1 MAPAS
6 PEVQL
11 ADARVPESLRANLT
25 LFLRLLRRVL
35 RDYDPSLLA
44 VFDELLSDMMEAN
57 RADERPLEADEAFA
71 AATQAIDR
79 LDTER
84 ATLVMR
90 AFATFFHLA
99 NICEER
105 YRTEAIRALD
115 ARTAEAGAG
124 SAADELTVSYQR
136 LVQELGPERAAAQLQ
151 RLEFHP
157 VFTAHPTEARRKAAT
172 GKIRRIAAL
181 LERRANEAG
190 LTLAETERTMLQEI
204 DALFRTSPIGLTR
217 PTPVQEAETITDLFD
232 ATLFRM
238 VPEVYRRFD
247 TWLQG
252 DAAGTVPAV
261 CPAFFR
267 PGSWI
272 GSDRDGNPYVTA
284 KVTRQVAELYRTHVV
299 ARLAEECH
307 RVGRNLTLDTAST
320 SPSAELLNL
329 WSHQVEMSEDITD
342 QALALSHAEPHR
354 AVMLVMARRL
364 EATVQRTAD
373 VMYACAED
381 FLADLRV
388 VQRSLAQA
396 GAVREAY
403 GPVQTLVWQVQTFG
417 FHLVEMEVRQH
428 SLVHARALADVRAHG
443 RDGDLA
449 PETREVLDTF
459 RAIGWIQRRCG
470 VNAAR
475 RYIVSFSK
483 SVDDIAAV
491 YELAQAAFAHA
502 ADVPV
507 LDVIPLF
514 EQLDDLHN
522 AVSVLDGL
530 IALQPVQARLAA
542 TGRRLE
548 VMLGYSDSSKDAGPT
563 SATLALH
570 QAQARIAAWAQRN
583 DIDLV
588 LFHGRGGAVGRGGGP
603 ANRAVL
609 AQPAGSVNG
618 CFKLTEQG
626 EVIFARYGDPVLAR
640 RHIESVAAATLLAS
654 GRETSSASA
663 ATPAGA
669 APAATPASETLDDAF
684 GAFADVAQA
693 LDAASREHYLA
704 LVQAEGFAGW
714 FARVTP
720 LAEIGL
726 MPIGSRPAKRGLL
739 GPQGIDDLRSIPWIF
754 AWSQARVN
762 LAAWYGLG
770 TACERFGD
778 LDRLR
783 EAYARWPLF
792 TTFIDNIEMSL
803 AKTDDRIAGM
813 YLALGARSDLASAVL
828 DELRLTR
835 QWVLAIVGSTWPLS
849 QRRVLGQV
857 VRLRLPF
864 VNALSI
870 TQAVALRDLRMAQL
884 ADGAA
889 APAEGPTATAAT
901 TNPAA
906 GDVSLATSATANPSA
921 TAATASPADLAA
933 SSATIAPANEVQVG
947 VPTTLSQEERER
959 LVYLILCTVSGV
971 AAGLQNTG

>member
-44 VFDELLSDMMEAN
+44 VFDELLSDMMAAN
-57 RADERPLEADEAFA
+57 RADERPAEADEAFA
-71 AATQAIDR
+71 AATQVIDQ
-79 LDTER
+79 LDAKR

-105 YRTEAIRALD
+105 YRTDAIRTLD
-115 ARTAEAGAG
+115 ARTQEPDAG
-124 SAADELTVSYQR
+124 SAADELTVAYQR
-136 LVQELGPERAAAQLQ
+136 LVNELGAQGAAAQLQ

-181 LERRANEAG
+181 LERRAGEAG

-204 DALFRTSPIGLTR
+204 DALFRTSPIALTR

-232 ATLFRM
+232 ATLFHM

-247 TWLQG
+247 NWLQG

-284 KVTRQVAELYRTHVV
+284 KVTRQVAELFRTHVI
-299 ARLAEECH
+299 ARLAQECH

-320 SPSAELLNL
+320 APSAELLNL
-329 WSHQVEMSEDITD
+329 WNHQVEMSEDITD
-342 QALALSHAEPHR
+342 HALALSDAEPHR

-373 VMYACAED
+373 VMYPSPEA

-428 SLVHARALADVRAHG
+428 SIVHARALADVRAHG
-443 RDGDLA
+443 RDGALA
-449 PETREVLDTF
+449 PETREVLETF

-502 ADVPV
+502 SDVPV

-514 EQLDDLHN
+514 EQLDDLRN

-530 IALQPVQARLAA
+530 IALPPVQARLAA

-570 QAQARIAAWAQRN
+570 QAQAQIAAWAQRN

-654 GRETSSASA
+654 GRETARPVS
-663 ATPAGA
+663 P
-669 APAATPASETLDDAF
+669 PAASPSPDDAF

-693 LDAASREHYLA
+693 LDDASREHYEE
-704 LVQAEGFAGW
+704 LVQAEGFASW
-714 FARVTP
+714 FAQVTP

-813 YLALGARSDLASAVL
+813 YLALGARPDLSAAVL
-828 DELRLTR
+828 SELRLTR

-870 TQAVALRDLRMAQL
+870 TQAIALRDLRMAQQ
-884 ADGAA
+884 AD
-889 APAEGPTATAAT
+889 AEA
-901 TNPAA
+901 
-906 GDVSLATSATANPSA
+906 
-921 TAATASPADLAA
+921 AA
-933 SSATIAPANEVQVG
+933 SSEALAADAPAPSNEGQASALPDAPDALG
-947 VPTTLSQEERER
+947 PEDRAR
-959 LVYLILCTVSGV
+959 LTYLILCTVSGV